1 MKEVVS
7 LSKTENG
14 FNWWSFIVGII
25 YIILG
30 ILAFNNPLG
39 SASFVI
45 YLFAFAVAFKGIT
58 QIIIRNRLKEY
69 TGMTNNWLIVIGI
82 IDIIIGVFLFFNV
95 TAGVIALPIVFAMW
109 FIIDSVIALVSA
121 RAIRKY
127 SKRNFWLIVIL
138 SIISIIIGI
147 MLIFN
152 PIASILTVAYLVGI
166 YFTLNGLSY
175 VIQAF

>member
-1 MKEVVS
+1 MKEIFS
-7 LSKTENG
+7 LSITENG
-14 FNWWSFIVGII
+14 FNWWSLIIGII
-25 YIILG
+25 YIVLG

-45 YLFAFAVAFKGIT
+45 YLFAFAVAFKGIA

-69 TGMTNNWLIVIGI
+69 SGMTNNWMIVIGI

-109 FIIDSVIALVSA
+109 FIIDSVIALISA
-121 RAIRKY
+121 RTIRKY
-127 SKRNFWLIVIL
+127 SKRNFWLIVFL

-147 MLIFN
+147 ILIFN

-166 YFTLNGLSY
+166 YFTLNGLSF

>member
-1 MKEVVS
+1 MS
-7 LSKTENG
+7 ITENG
-14 FNWWSFIVGII
+14 FNWWSLIIGII
-25 YIILG
+25 YIVLG

-45 YLFAFAVAFKGIT
+45 YLFAFAVAFKGIA

-69 TGMTNNWLIVIGI
+69 SGMTNNWMIVIGI

-95 TAGVIALPIVFAMW
+95 TAVFIALPIVFAMW
-109 FIIDSVIALVSA
+109 FIIDSVIALISA
-121 RAIRKY
+121 RTIRKY
-127 SKRNFWLIVIL
+127 SKRNFWLIVFL

-147 MLIFN
+147 ILIFN

-166 YFTLNGLSY
+166 YFTLNGLSF

>member
-1 MKEVVS
+1 MKEVFS
-7 LSKTENG
+7 FSITENG
-14 FNWWSFIVGII
+14 FNWWSLIIEII
-25 YIILG
+25 YIVLG
-30 ILAFNNPLG
+30 ILAFNNLLG

-45 YLFAFAVAFKGIT
+45 YLFAFAVAFKEVT

-69 TGMTNNWLIVIGI
+69 TGMTNNWMIVIGI

-109 FIIDSVIALVSA
+109 FIIDSVIALISA
-121 RAIRKY
+121 RTIRNY
-127 SKRNFWLIVIL
+127 SKRNFWLIVFL

-147 MLIFN
+147 ILIFN

-166 YFTLNGLSY
+166 YFTLNGLSF
-175 VIQAF
+175 VI

>member
-14 FNWWSFIVGII
+14 FNWWSLIVGII
-25 YIILG
+25 FIILG

-82 IDIIIGVFLFFNV
+82 
-95 TAGVIALPIVFAMW
+95 
-109 FIIDSVIALVSA
+109 
-121 RAIRKY
+121 
-127 SKRNFWLIVIL
+127 SK
-138 SIISIIIGI
+138 SD
-147 MLIFN
+147 
-152 PIASILTVAYLVGI
+152 
-166 YFTLNGLSY
+166 
-175 VIQAF
+175 